1 MEVLRVKE
9 KQIKELTEFI
19 IDKKLIFHPKIS
31 PKGTPDF
38 SHYFGKRYTL
48 IIDRNIMTKIVEL
61 CSNGTL
67 KDMHILKVVSSLLF
81 WSHFND
87 VAITGGLA
95 LNEYANIKNSNDEAS
110 AENNIFL
117 KMFDQYPTKT
127 WLDLFERKIDSVP
140 KIKNLSNNEYVFDV
154 KSSHQQMHLAEML
167 HIFSLYLNQ
176 ELTVTEKMIELLKW
190 IDKNILFCT
199 YTVVYAALLFSK
211 QVKQP
216 KLQEFKSID
225 NIMKK
230 SSNQA
235 WDLTY
240 LSFWSTLYWYE
251 NTGDTIY
258 LFATMDKDLK
268 KVFINAHNTDDNLF
282 IRCFGETAGHRIN
295 VEYKKILKNRK
306 KPIVNDELISKLVE
320 SEIINLNK
328 LLS

>member
-1 MEVLRVKE
+1 MEVLRVQE

-19 IDKKLIFHPKIS
+19 IDKKLIFHPIIS

-38 SHYFGKRYTL
+38 SNYFGEKYIL

-110 AENNIFL
+110 AENNLFL

-190 IDKNILFCT
+190 IDKNILFCI
-199 YTVVYAALLFSK
+199 YTVVYAALLFTK

-216 KLQEFKSID
+216 KLKEFKSID
-225 NIMKK
+225 NIIKN

-282 IRCFGETAGHRIN
+282 IRYFGETEGYRIN
-295 VEYKKILKNRK
+295 VEYKKILKNR
-306 KPIVNDELISKLVE
+306 PLC
-320 SEIINLNK
+320 
-328 LLS
+328 